1 MHGII
6 SDVPFTRFLKLCQ
19 QMLKI
24 DSLGSKNK
32 LIFKSHLYNSKECL
46 QATMSFK
53 PQNLCFVGLRKYSHL
68 VKVYLER
75 TKFFVKSMPMPP
87 ISMHTQFH
95 YA

>member
-6 SDVPFTRFLKLCQ
+6 SVVPFTRFLKLCQ

-32 LIFKSHLYNSKECL
+32 LIFKSHLYHLKECL

-53 PQNLCFVGLRKYSHL
+53 PQNLCFVGLRKYSNL
-68 VKVYLER
+68 VKLYLER

-95 YA
+95 